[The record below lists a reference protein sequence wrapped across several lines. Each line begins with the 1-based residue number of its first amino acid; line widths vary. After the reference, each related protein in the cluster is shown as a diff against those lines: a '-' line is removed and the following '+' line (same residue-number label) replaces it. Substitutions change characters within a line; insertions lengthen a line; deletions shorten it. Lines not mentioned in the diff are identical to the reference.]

1 MYDCANVFSHPKRRN
16 ELGELSRCNYSKTFI
31 ATSLPVGFL
40 LLCELKYKETFIE
53 DKKRENREGE
63 KWKVKDKRIKILS

>member
-31 ATSLPVGFL
+31 ATSLPVDFL
-40 LLCELKYKETFIE
+40 LLCDLKYKETFIK
-53 DKKRENREGE
+53 DKKEKIEREKNG
-63 KWKVKDKRIKILS
+63 KRKIKG